1 MQCEVKGWVAS
12 FDLCCLLLQLSA
24 RLRKGDCKVHP
35 TGSFKCH
42 NENWSLYCGTRMIA
56 FFPQYSWVLSV
67 SLALLAINLPPL
79 QLVNPTVAK
88 GARRLLGSQT
98 RCLSDAL
105 SAVTSIRPSLQDDIF
120 QRVEAFESHHGPRR
134 LRGEMVP
141 RGFLRARRLLRA
153 HGSSSSKGR
162 FLLSTEPGV
171 EAKLEEYCAKVPTP
185 LSIAEFTE
193 RGRYS
198 LPLKC
203 PLMRIP

>member
-42 NENWSLYCGTRMIA
+42 NENWSLYGGTRMIA
-56 FFPQYSWVLSV
+56 FIPQYSWVLSV

-120 QRVEAFESHHGPRR
+120 SEGGSLWESWTQAIKRWNGSPGIPPSPEAASSPR
-134 LRGEMVP
+134 E
-141 RGFLRARRLLRA
+141 
-153 HGSSSSKGR
+153 
-162 FLLSTEPGV
+162 
-171 EAKLEEYCAKVPTP
+171 LEQ
-185 LSIAEFTE
+185 
-193 RGRYS
+193 
-198 LPLKC
+198 
-203 PLMRIP
+203 